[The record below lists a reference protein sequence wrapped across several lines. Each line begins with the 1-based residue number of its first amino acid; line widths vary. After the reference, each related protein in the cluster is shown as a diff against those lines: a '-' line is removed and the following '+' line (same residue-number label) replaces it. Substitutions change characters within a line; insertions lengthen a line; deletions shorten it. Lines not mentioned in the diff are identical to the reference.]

1 MEPVILLA
9 VFVSSLPLL
18 LAALLF
24 WMWDQETPTLEREK
38 IRIGDDEKI
47 ITHYHL

>member
-1 MEPVILLA
+1 MELVILLA

-24 WMWDQETPTLEREK
+24 WMWDQETPTLKREK
-38 IRIGDDEKI
+38 IRVGNDEKI
-47 ITHYHL
+47 SSHTII